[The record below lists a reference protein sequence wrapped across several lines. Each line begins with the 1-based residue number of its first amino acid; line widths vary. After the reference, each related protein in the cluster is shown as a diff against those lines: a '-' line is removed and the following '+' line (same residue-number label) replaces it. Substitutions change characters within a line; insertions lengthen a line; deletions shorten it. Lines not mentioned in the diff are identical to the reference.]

1 MMNDAAVETAY
12 LAWIADQQIPADVL
26 LAVIR
31 EYRTGEAVFHAVTE
45 GDPHLDEMIRTDVIS
60 RMRASGTR
68 ENLRRLYD
76 LTVQHR
82 ILSVTAV
89 DDSFPAVL
97 SEIPDPVS
105 ILFYRGDLS
114 CLQKRKIAMVGSR
127 HASYAGLKA
136 AETIARELSSS
147 GIAVISGFANGIDT
161 ACHEGC
167 LKGGAPTIAV
177 LGCGLDQSYPAA
189 NSGLRKRLLENGG
202 LLISEFSPGQP
213 PLSYHFPYRN
223 RIISG
228 LGDAVILM
236 EARIRSGSLVTVSHA
251 LNQGKE
257 VFVYPG
263 DPSSP
268 YSEGNRQLLREGATY
283 FTTARDILADMN
295 WLDNPPDEVHNSDCS
310 VLSKARTETETAVL
324 NCLLPGPRSFDQLS
338 DACGLPPAELLSVL
352 TMLQIRGMVE
362 SVPGKKYQ
370 IIQ

>member
-45 GDPHLDEMIRTDVIS
+45 GDPHLDEMIRPDVIS

-202 LLISEFSPGQP
+202 LLISTATGSSPGW
-213 PLSYHFPYRN
+213 
-223 RIISG
+223 G
-228 LGDAVILM
+228 M
-236 EARIRSGSLVTVSHA
+236 RSS
-251 LNQGKE
+251 
-257 VFVYPG
+257 
-263 DPSSP
+263 
-268 YSEGNRQLLREGATY
+268 
-283 FTTARDILADMN
+283 
-295 WLDNPPDEVHNSDCS
+295 
-310 VLSKARTETETAVL
+310 
-324 NCLLPGPRSFDQLS
+324 
-338 DACGLPPAELLSVL
+338 
-352 TMLQIRGMVE
+352 
-362 SVPGKKYQ
+362 
-370 IIQ
+370 